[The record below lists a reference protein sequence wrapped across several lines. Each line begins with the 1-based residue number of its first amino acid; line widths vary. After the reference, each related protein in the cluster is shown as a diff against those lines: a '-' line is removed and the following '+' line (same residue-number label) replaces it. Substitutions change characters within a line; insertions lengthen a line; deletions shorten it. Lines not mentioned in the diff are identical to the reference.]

1 MSKPE
6 YYSGPWIVESI
17 SGGILVKQLDGG
29 WISQDIC
36 KVYCKGTWETSKGT
50 AMIIRAAPVMHE
62 ALKEITKILEF
73 NCITEGDTLAAQVK
87 QVAQEALEEVK

>member
-1 MSKPE
+1 MGKPE

-17 SGGILVKQLDGG
+17 SGGLLVKQLDGG

-50 AMIIRAAPVMHE
+50 AMIIRAAPVMYE
-62 ALKEITKILEF
+62 ALERIKDYAMGPNPTPSLIVDWAEK
-73 NCITEGDTLAAQVK
+73 
-87 QVAQEALEEVK
+87 ALEEVK